1 MLPPTSKISGPPPG
15 PTPQGLTSMVPQ
27 AAQASMAPEEESLQP
42 NPSGGGGGLKDV
54 FDEVSAVLDSLAGIL
69 PDHAEEID
77 SIKTQLAEVLAK
89 AISGGASFSGRTGG
103 GAEQLRP
110 TPSFPA

>member
-1 MLPPTSKISGPPPG
+1 MATMPPASKFSGPPPG
-15 PTPQGLTSMVPQ
+15 ATPQGISSMLP
-27 AAQASMAPEEESLQP
+27 PGRFEEDPMES

-69 PDHAEEID
+69 PDYAEEID

-89 AISGGASFSGRTGG
+89 AISGGASFTGNTNSEPIRG
-103 GAEQLRP
+103 SEGI
-110 TPSFPA
+110 PA